1 MPSGREPSHYFMIFQ
16 QVFFYK
22 LFLPSAV
29 WFALLSLSKTR
40 ICSSPWE
47 QSFEYVEYF
56 GTMFRAVVVFERAPS
71 ISWFTWATCCS
82 GMNVRSPETSEMSP
96 GPDLMT
102 SDYWDWRN
110 IRSQCGRKRKW
121 MERKRRRQKKKKERE
136 KESRRKSGISLG
148 QEEDTWKR
156 WKDRKTKNWLTTKKT
171 QQEASKTEATLKDN
185 QTSNEIGPACQ
196 S

>member
-1 MPSGREPSHYFMIFQ
+1 
-16 QVFFYK
+16 
-22 LFLPSAV
+22 
-29 WFALLSLSKTR
+29 
-40 ICSSPWE
+40 
-47 QSFEYVEYF
+47 
-56 GTMFRAVVVFERAPS
+56 
-71 ISWFTWATCCS
+71 
-82 GMNVRSPETSEMSP
+82 
-96 GPDLMT
+96 
-102 SDYWDWRN
+102 
-110 IRSQCGRKRKW
+110 
-121 MERKRRRQKKKKERE
+121 MEGKGNEWKEKEDDKKKKKERE

>member
-1 MPSGREPSHYFMIFQ
+1 MGT
-16 QVFFYK
+16 VFWICWILWYNVSSSSCIWACAQYK
-22 LFLPSAV
+22 LVYVGYVLQ
-29 WFALLSLSKTR
+29 WDECSLSGNIR
-40 ICSSPWE
+40 N
-47 QSFEYVEYF
+47 V
-56 GTMFRAVVVFERAPS
+56 
-71 ISWFTWATCCS
+71 TWAGPNDFRLLGLKKHS
-82 GMNVRSPETSEMSP
+82 QSMWKEKEMN
-96 GPDLMT
+96 G
-102 SDYWDWRN
+102 
-110 IRSQCGRKRKW
+110 
-121 MERKRRRQKKKKERE
+121 KKKKTTKKKKRERE